1 MPKYWVNKMSVLY
14 IKAYQTKKVLVTLPR
29 SYNESS
35 TGRFTRVLPIIS
47 LVWRTDTALDTWV
60 APYFLEPK
68 PLLLT
73 LLQNR

>member
-14 IKAYQTKKVLVTLPR
+14 IKAYQTKKVLVTLTS
-29 SYNESS
+29 SYNESIRL
-35 TGRFTRVLPIIS
+35 TMVLPIIS

-60 APYFLEPK
+60 APYFSEPK
-68 PLLLT
+68 PLHLT